1 MKEKRKNAQPLG
13 GTMSEF
19 PDTELQQS
27 ETVVAEL
34 IENPQASVGK
44 QDGIGNN
51 NVARIALLSVVAIGI
66 LVLPLATLLLNRA
79 HLLPKLPIFIGTDSR
94 PMNTESAVLAVDTFG
109 LTIRAKNDS
118 ASTRELLE
126 RAAVEH
132 LARLH
137 RTYSRW
143 ADRHDDL
150 MGSLL
155 LKLTVDA
162 SGKVVSVDP
171 LASQVTNTTFTK
183 TVVDD
188 VRKWK
193 FPKAGLEAAEITVP
207 LLFVPKGMDPD
218 TVVQWERKVRSAQED
233 ETSAADLS
241 VANKTPI
248 STVGEPAPTA
258 LPSMPRSDQPNT
270 TKSPTVHVPKPKTEA
285 VLIAVK
291 TNRSV
296 AIRENPRF
304 SAKTVHEVDEDTQLS
319 IVENRGDWLKVKI
332 ADAGFIGFVRKEFV
346 SPIN

>member
-1 MKEKRKNAQPLG
+1 MHQ
-13 GTMSEF
+13 SH
-19 PDTELQQS
+19 DTELQQS
-27 ETVVAEL
+27 ETVVEL
-34 IENPQASVGK
+34 INNEPASFGK
-44 QDGIGNN
+44 QDGIGNK
-51 NVARIALLSVVAIGI
+51 NVARIAVLAVVAIGI
-66 LVLPLATLLLNRA
+66 LVIPLATLLSNRA
-79 HLLPKLPIFIGTDSR
+79 HLLPKLPIFIGSGGAR
-94 PMNTESAVLAVDTFG
+94 PVSTGSAVLAVDTFG
-109 LTIRAKNDS
+109 LSIQAKSNS
-118 ASTRELLE
+118 ASTREVLE
-126 RAAVEH
+126 QVAVEH

-143 ADRHDDL
+143 ADTNGDL

-162 SGKVVSVDP
+162 TGKVVDVDP
-171 LASQVTNTTFTK
+171 LASHVTNTNFTK
-183 TVVDD
+183 TVMDD

-193 FPKAGLEAAEITVP
+193 FPKAGVEAAEITVP

-218 TVVQWERKVRSAQED
+218 TVVQWERKVRSAQEG
-233 ETSAADLS
+233 ETPAADLR
-241 VANKTPI
+241 VATKAPI
-248 STVGEPAPTA
+248 SAVGERTPTA
-258 LPSMPRSDQPNT
+258 LPSAPPAVQPSAA
-270 TKSPTVHVPKPKTEA
+270 KLPTVHIAKPKTEE

-319 IVENRGDWLKVKI
+319 IVETKGDWLKVKI